1 MKKLF
6 ALLIALMMIV
16 SLVACGEN
24 TDTPSGSEGNNHG
37 TSQTDNQ
44 GGNNGGENNGG
55 DSYAIADVS
64 ADNWEKVIE
73 ENFGIKITLP
83 DGWTIQS
90 VASPNGYSNVKIF
103 FVPGGSETYDSF
115 GETLF
120 AACKTAS
127 TQKDMEK
134 ASFADTAMA
143 KGTCSWK
150 YYPDIKLD
158 DGQTVTYIQ
167 INYYDNG
174 SNIEMTIQR

>member
-6 ALLIALMMIV
+6 ALLIALMMIF
-16 SLVACGEN
+16 SLAACGEN
-24 TDTPSGSEGNNHG
+24 TDNPSGSEGNNPG
-37 TSQTDNQ
+37 TSQTAGQ
-44 GGNNGGENNGG
+44 GGNDGG

-143 KGTCSWK
+143 TGTCSWK

>member
-1 MKKLF
+1 MKKLL
-6 ALLIALMMIV
+6 AILLVLV
-16 SLVACGEN
+16 FCFSLVACGEN
-24 TDTPSGSEGNNHG
+24 TDTPSGSEGNNPG

>member
-1 MKKLF
+1 MCKGSSAVGGEGLSF
-6 ALLIALMMIV
+6 GESYFYNPSVTASILRYAPLQV
-16 SLVACGEN
+16 CVAK
-24 TDTPSGSEGNNHG
+24 HK
-37 TSQTDNQ
+37 
-44 GGNNGGENNGG
+44 GENNGG